1 MSQDRF
7 MLPQFMTNLSFDS
20 VNEIDDTLRLADIIK
35 QGTPYSFTYL
45 IIKEQL
51 LNKNYSHL

>member
-45 IIKEQL
+45 IIKE
-51 LNKNYSHL
+51 